1 MPRYS
6 RKQDR
11 LVPSNQKHPCEWGWT
26 DNKQMNRM
34 DKIISD
40 SDVGHEENK
49 TQQCDGECARV
60 ERCGHFMASG
70 QGRPL

>member
-1 MPRYS
+1 M
-6 RKQDR
+6 
-11 LVPSNQKHPCEWGWT
+11 
-26 DNKQMNRM
+26 NKM

-40 SDVGHEENK
+40 SDVAHEENK

-60 ERCGHFMASG
+60 EKCGHFMASG